1 MLSIRSIYV
10 KYIVMILFFP
20 NLLLC
25 FIMTYD
31 CVTVTCDVTLTLT
44 LDSKNRKEKEKKI
57 QNERENKIKQSLLF
71 MILTSHFLSI
81 A

>member
-1 MLSIRSIYV
+1 
-10 KYIVMILFFP
+10 
-20 NLLLC
+20 
-25 FIMTYD
+25 MTYD
-31 CVTVTCDVTLTLT
+31 CVTVTSDVTPTLT
-44 LDSKNRKEKEKKI
+44 LDSKNRKEKKKKI